1 MKRPIRFR
9 SDLGVGSTLRYD
21 CYDRFPSQMRRY
33 ALAMIR
39 PIADDPLGEEQRS
52 GSNNPAI
59 QKFDPAA
66 TLLCDMFVVGRD
78 QEAASHGLID

>member
-1 MKRPIRFR
+1 M
-9 SDLGVGSTLRYD
+9 DEADV
-21 CYDRFPSQMRRY
+21 RFPLQMRRY

-52 GSNNPAI
+52 GPNNPAI
-59 QKFDPAA
+59 QKFDPTA
-66 TLLCDMFVVGRD
+66 TLLCDMFVVSRD